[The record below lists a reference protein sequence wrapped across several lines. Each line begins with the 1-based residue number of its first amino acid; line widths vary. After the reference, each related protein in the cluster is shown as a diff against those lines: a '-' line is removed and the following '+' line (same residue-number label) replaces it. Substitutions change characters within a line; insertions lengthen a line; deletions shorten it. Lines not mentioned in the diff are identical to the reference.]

1 MYKLT
6 AAVFVTGVFYV
17 FPFTSAYVVQVFNF
31 IASQF

>member
-6 AAVFVTGVFYV
+6 GFTFVVGVFYV